1 MVVQLALHDVSAQR
15 APLEVRPGVLSAQ
28 AESSLRAAAAPGL
41 RLPMRAGSAVVFSSD
56 LMHRTAPNA
65 AGSAASVLQTVWM
78 ASDDGLLPRQLGYHL
93 PDGELGKWNLQRIIE
108 LRDGD
113 GEEG

>member
-1 MVVQLALHDVSAQR
+1 
-15 APLEVRPGVLSAQ
+15 
-28 AESSLRAAAAPGL
+28 
-41 RLPMRAGSAVVFSSD
+41 MRAGSAVVFSSD

-78 ASDDGLLPRQLGYHL
+78 ASDDGLLPRQLSYHL

-113 GEEG
+113 EEGVGRASTSTQRCPARDRAHKPSLAPSPRRRPPPPPLPP